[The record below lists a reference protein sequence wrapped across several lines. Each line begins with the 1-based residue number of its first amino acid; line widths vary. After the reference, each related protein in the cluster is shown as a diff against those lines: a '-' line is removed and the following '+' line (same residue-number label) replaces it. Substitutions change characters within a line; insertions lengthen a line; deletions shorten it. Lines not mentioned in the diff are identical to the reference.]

1 MLQSALDHLNS
12 TDLRLLR
19 ISPVYETEPRDFR
32 EQRWFLN
39 LVAEA
44 QTTLFPLQLLA
55 RILKVERKLGR
66 KRIVPKGPRTIDI
79 DILLY
84 GNTAV
89 NTMKLQIPHPRY
101 AERRFVLAPLADLAP
116 DLRDPVTRKT
126 VRESLGAVTDQSIR
140 RVDFTPAFSVAGTS
154 AGVET

>member
-1 MLQSALDHLNS
+1 MLQSALDSLSS
-12 TDLRLLR
+12 TDLRLIR

-39 LVAEA
+39 LVAEV
-44 QTTLFPLQLLA
+44 QTTLFPMQLLA

-66 KRIVPKGPRTIDI
+66 RRVIPKGPRTIDI

-101 AERRFVLAPLADLAP
+101 AERRFVLAPLADLTP

-126 VRESLGAVTDQSIR
+126 VRESLAAVKDQSMR
-140 RVDFTPAFSVAGTS
+140 RVDFTPAISVDATP
-154 AGVET
+154 AGVT

>member
-19 ISPVYETEPRDFR
+19 ISPVYETEPRDVR

-44 QTTLFPLQLLA
+44 HTTLFPMQLLA
-55 RILKVERKLGR
+55 RLLKVERKLGR

-84 GNTAV
+84 GNTVV
-89 NTMKLQIPHPRY
+89 NTPKLRIPHPRY

-126 VRESLGAVTDQSIR
+126 VRESLAAVADQSVR
-140 RVDFTPAFSVAGTS
+140 RVDFTPAIFSDATS
-154 AGVET
+154 ADGIT

>member
-1 MLQSALDHLNS
+1 MLQAALDQLNS
-12 TDLRLLR
+12 GDLRLIR

-32 EQRWFLN
+32 DQRWFLN
-39 LVAEA
+39 LAAEA

-55 RILKVERKLGR
+55 RILKIERKLGR
-66 KRIVPKGPRTIDI
+66 KRLVPKGPRTIDI

-89 NTMKLQIPHPRY
+89 NTMRLQIPHPRY

-126 VRESLGAVTDQSIR
+126 VRESLAAVTDQSIR
-140 RVDFTPAFSVAGTS
+140 RVDFTPAIFFDVKS
-154 AGVET
+154 AGGST

>member
-1 MLQSALDHLNS
+1 MLQSALDHLNA

-19 ISPVYETEPRDFR
+19 ISPVYETEPRDLR

-44 QTTLFPLQLLA
+44 HTTLFPMQLLA
-55 RILKVERKLGR
+55 RLLKVERKLGR

-84 GNTAV
+84 GNNVV
-89 NTMKLQIPHPRY
+89 NTPKLRIPHPRY

-126 VRESLGAVTDQSIR
+126 VRESLAAVADQSVR
-140 RVDFTPAFSVAGTS
+140 RVDFTPAILSITG
-154 AGVET
+154 